1 MLHLQEWDMGWVCHI
16 SRKNNMVRKSSLRIF
31 IKRAKWALF
40 VAHSLFGQMN
50 SIWKISS
57 TTFRRSQKKKF
68 QKVEKFFFVKE
79 AFSKTGFLCKS
90 KNNGRWG
97 GGRVWRRHFSSTY
110 WNAPDLCPC
119 EIPSQHFYFSMLTW
133 WWNQSPKRKCSK
145 IKLISLAHIRMCMN
159 VLQFWKDFDVVF
171 KKTPCPHFTFN
182 CSLSTYKWEMSL

>member
-50 SIWKISS
+50 SIWKILG

-68 QKVEKFFFVKE
+68 QKVKEFFFVKE

-97 GGRVWRRHFSSTY
+97 GGRVWRSHFSSTY

-133 WWNQSPKRKCSK
+133 WRNQSPKRKCSK
-145 IKLISLAHIRMCMN
+145 IK
-159 VLQFWKDFDVVF
+159 
-171 KKTPCPHFTFN
+171 
-182 CSLSTYKWEMSL
+182 